1 MIVEVE
7 EGQFVWTVRSRR
19 GNYIVGI
26 SPDKEQ
32 AQKDAIS
39 AMTQEVTGLTDW
51 E

>member
-7 EGQFVWTVRSRR
+7 EGQFVWTVRSHK

-32 AQKDAIS
+32 AEKDVIS
-39 AMTQEVTGLTDW
+39 SMTQDVTGLTDW

>member
-7 EGQFVWTVRSRR
+7 EGQFVWTVRSRK
-19 GNYIVGI
+19 GSYIVGI
-26 SPDKEQ
+26 SPNKEQ
-32 AQKDAIS
+32 AEKDVIS

>member
-7 EGQFVWTVRSRR
+7 EGQFVWTVRSRK

-32 AQKDAIS
+32 AEKDVIS